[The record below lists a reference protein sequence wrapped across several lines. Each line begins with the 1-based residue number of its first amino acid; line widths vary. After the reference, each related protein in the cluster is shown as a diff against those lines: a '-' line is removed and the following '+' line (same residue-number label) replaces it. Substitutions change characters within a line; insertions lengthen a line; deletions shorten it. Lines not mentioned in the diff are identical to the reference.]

1 MPTIVQAPPQRA
13 PLWSGADAPPA
24 ITTLEPAVDTPDLT
38 AVAEKLGRGTEQ
50 LTADAQERARE
61 LRQRVGSSLEDL
73 HAGEHVRE
81 VGDQLRHQL
90 DDTIKPAVHQAAPSL
105 GKGILTAI
113 QALAALPVLL
123 IRFAGRLV
131 STAESVP
138 ERGAELK
145 ERAQHLLHDNPRARR
160 QRRQRRVQL
169 AMWTGAGFG
178 VGVGV
183 GWFLGRRSTE
193 EMAYDPL
200 LPVPAVAPPPFASS
214 TPGSAQAL
222 PEDPF
227 EAAAAAEEVLE
238 DQLAA
243 AADAE
248 ELIEAQLEEAA
259 RAESAGDAG
268 SPGDR
273 PSDEASGGSDDAA
286 DHADEGEASDRPDPE
301 A

>member
-1 MPTIVQAPPQRA
+1 
-13 PLWSGADAPPA
+13 
-24 ITTLEPAVDTPDLT
+24 VDTPDLT

-123 IRFAGRLV
+123 VRFAGRLV

-138 ERGAELK
+138 ERGTELK
-145 ERAQHLLHDNPRARR
+145 ERAQHLMHDTPRARR
-160 QRRQRRVQL
+160 QRRERRVQL
-169 AMWTGAGFG
+169 AMWTSAGFG
-178 VGVGV
+178 VGVGL
-183 GWFLGRRSTE
+183 GWFLGRRSTAE
-193 EMAYDPL
+193 LAYEPA
-200 LPVPAVAPPPFASS
+200 LPVPSVAPPPFASS
-214 TPGSAQAL
+214 APSSAQAL

-227 EAAAAAEEVLE
+227 EAAAAAEEVVE

-248 ELIEAQLEEAA
+248 ELVEAQLEEAA
-259 RAESAGDAG
+259 RAESTGDG
-268 SPGDR
+268 P
-273 PSDEASGGSDDAA
+273 SDDAGQGSDAAA
-286 DHADEGEASDRPDPE
+286 DGADAAGEASDRPSPE